1 MNKAVLKTVL
11 GRNKWF
17 AGLPPELADGIL
29 RLGRVR
35 RLNDALIYSAGDC
48 ADGMIALI
56 SGQIRLT
63 SFSVSGQP
71 SFLVLTSPG
80 SWIGTTSALDGRPHG
95 YDAFAIGETVLFQL
109 SQERFNSLASE
120 SVGHYSAFVRLLCDH
135 FRITTQY
142 LIIHRNR
149 RPLYL
154 LAHELLRLADRHGKR
169 TKNGV
174 VIELRLSQEDLA
186 VMIGV
191 GRQTINRLLKS
202 LEQDGIV
209 TTSYTSLTIQ
219 NVEALEQL
227 RASEDPDEAGL

>member
-1 MNKAVLKTVL
+1 MNKTVLKTVL

-35 RLNDALIYSAGDC
+35 RLNDALIYSASDS

-80 SWIGTTSALDGRPHG
+80 SWSGRTAALAG
-95 YDAFAIGETVLFQL
+95 
-109 SQERFNSLASE
+109 E
-120 SVGHYSAFVRLLCDH
+120 SVEHYSAFVRLLCDH

-142 LIIHRNR
+142 LIIHRNH

-174 VIELRLSQEDLA
+174 VIEMRLSQEDLA

-219 NVEALEQL
+219 NVEALERL
-227 RASEDPDEAGL
+227 RASEDPGEL

>member
-1 MNKAVLKTVL
+1 LFAELLRVIPLASILKTV
-11 GRNKWF
+11 
-17 AGLPPELADGIL
+17 
-29 RLGRVR
+29 
-35 RLNDALIYSAGDC
+35 
-48 ADGMIALI
+48 
-56 SGQIRLT
+56 
-63 SFSVSGQP
+63 
-71 SFLVLTSPG
+71 
-80 SWIGTTSALDGRPHG
+80 
-95 YDAFAIGETVLFQL
+95 
-109 SQERFNSLASE
+109 
-120 SVGHYSAFVRLLCDH
+120 
-135 FRITTQY
+135 TTQY

-174 VIELRLSQEDLA
+174 VIEMRLSQEDLA

-219 NVEALEQL
+219 NVEALERL
-227 RASEDPDEAGL
+227 RASEDPDEVGL

>member
-1 MNKAVLKTVL
+1 SPFFSVPTL
-11 GRNKWF
+11 
-17 AGLPPELADGIL
+17 AGLVDRHPVGAG
-29 RLGRVR
+29 GR
-35 RLNDALIYSAGDC
+35 A
-48 ADGMIALI
+48 
-56 SGQIRLT
+56 
-63 SFSVSGQP
+63 
-71 SFLVLTSPG
+71 
-80 SWIGTTSALDGRPHG
+80 HG

-109 SQERFNSLASE
+109 SHERFNSLAGE
-120 SVGHYSAFVRLLCDH
+120 SVEHYSAFVRLLCDH

-142 LIIHRNR
+142 LMIHRNH

-209 TTSYTSLTIQ
+209 TTSYTALTIQ
-219 NVEALEQL
+219 NVEALE
-227 RASEDPDEAGL
+227 R

>member
-1 MNKAVLKTVL
+1 MNKTVLKTVL
-11 GRNKWF
+11 GRNNWF
-17 AGLPPELADGIL
+17 AGLPSELADDIL

-35 RLNDALIYSAGDC
+35 RLNDTLIYSASDC
-48 ADGMIALI
+48 ADGIVALV

-80 SWIGTTSALDGRPHG
+80 SWIGVTSALDGRPHD

-109 SQERFNSLASE
+109 SHERFNSLAGE
-120 SVGHYSAFVRLLCDH
+120 SVEHYSAFVRLLCDH
-135 FRITTQY
+135 FRVTTQS

-154 LAHELLRLADRHGKR
+154 LARELLRLADRHGKQ

-202 LEQDGIV
+202 FEQDGIV
-209 TTSYTSLTIQ
+209 STSYTSLTIHD
-219 NVEALEQL
+219 VEALERL
-227 RASEDPDEAGL
+227 RSSEDSGEV

>member
-1 MNKAVLKTVL
+1 MNKTALKTVL

-17 AGLPPELADGIL
+17 AGLPSELADDIL

-35 RLNDALIYSAGDC
+35 RLNDALIYSATDT

-56 SGQIRLT
+56 SGQFRLT
-63 SFSVSGQP
+63 SVSALGEP

-80 SWIGTTSALDGRPHG
+80 SWIGTTSALDSRPHG
-95 YDAFAIGETVLFQL
+95 YDAFAVGETVLFQL
-109 SQERFNSLASE
+109 SQERFNSLAGE
-120 SVGHYSAFVRLLCDH
+120 SVENYSAFVKLLCDH
-135 FRITTQY
+135 FRVTTQY

-154 LAHELLRLADRHGKR
+154 LARELLRLADRHGKQ

-202 LEQDGIV
+202 FEHDGIV
-209 TTSYTSLTIQ
+209 STSYTSLTIHD
-219 NVEALEQL
+219 VEALERL
-227 RASEDPDEAGL
+227 RSSEDLSEV

>member
-1 MNKAVLKTVL
+1 MNKTVLKTVL
-11 GRNKWF
+11 GRNNWF
-17 AGLPPELADGIL
+17 AGLPSELADDIL

-35 RLNDALIYSAGDC
+35 RLNDTLIYSASDC
-48 ADGMIALI
+48 ADGIVALV

-80 SWIGTTSALDGRPHG
+80 SWIGVTSALDGRPHG

-109 SQERFNSLASE
+109 SHERFNSLAGE
-120 SVGHYSAFVRLLCDH
+120 SVEHYSAFVRLLCDH
-135 FRITTQY
+135 FRVTTQS
-142 LIIHRNR
+142 LIIYRNR

-154 LAHELLRLADRHGKR
+154 LARELLRLADRHGKQA
-169 TKNGV
+169 KNGV

-202 LEQDGIV
+202 FEQDGIV
-209 TTSYTSLTIQ
+209 STSYTSLTIHD
-219 NVEALEQL
+219 VEALERL
-227 RASEDPDEAGL
+227 RSSEDSGEV